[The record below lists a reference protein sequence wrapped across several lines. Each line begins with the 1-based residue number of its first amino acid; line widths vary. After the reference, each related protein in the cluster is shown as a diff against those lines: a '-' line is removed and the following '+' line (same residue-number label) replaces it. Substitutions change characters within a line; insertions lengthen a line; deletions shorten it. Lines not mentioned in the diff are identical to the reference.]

1 MMIMD
6 VAVFNPAYQCS
17 QCLKF
22 CHKQCCET
30 ADSICPCSGVPESRG
45 NQELLFTAFPVN
57 HSLAENTMRFY
68 EDYMKPSFLKKD
80 ERPQIQSMRS
90 FRNRGLRSAAEED
103 SDTDTDDILALS
115 VNETSNESPLLNDSA
130 VISGGNPIPPSL
142 YQDDGIVSQSGFL
155 TVIVQQASGIPPLSV
170 VP

>member
-1 MMIMD
+1 
-6 VAVFNPAYQCS
+6 
-17 QCLKF
+17 
-22 CHKQCCET
+22 
-30 ADSICPCSGVPESRG
+30 
-45 NQELLFTAFPVN
+45 
-57 HSLAENTMRFY
+57 MRFY